1 VEGSKRWAKKELIR
15 GENGLSLID
24 SVHEFMKRT
33 DLTLNNIYDYHILD
47 ILFLES
53 RLGNFQSIITQETD
67 NTLEVFNYF
76 NSRKLISLL
85 LQPNLDERQSNQLFS
100 LIINHFWPML
110 NFFSVNE
117 ETNLYIKHKRFKEKI
132 VKDKEERLKIFQI
145 ESTSNLSIIENIH
158 KTEFIIQP
166 NNMPIKPNENYS
178 FKIRNNSRYNQV
190 LKI

>member
-1 VEGSKRWAKKELIR
+1 
-15 GENGLSLID
+15 
-24 SVHEFMKRT
+24 
-33 DLTLNNIYDYHILD
+33 
-47 ILFLES
+47 
-53 RLGNFQSIITQETD
+53 
-67 NTLEVFNYF
+67 
-76 NSRKLISLL
+76 SLL

-100 LIINHFWPML
+100 LVINHFWPML
-110 NFFSVNE
+110 NFFGVNE

-145 ESTSNLSIIENIH
+145 ESTSNISIIENIH

-190 LKI
+190 LKIKSKYNNPKGRNIFTLIFDGKEVDIVDAFKGEYIVIKPGESQFVKLSVKKERKRISWLDAATVILRV